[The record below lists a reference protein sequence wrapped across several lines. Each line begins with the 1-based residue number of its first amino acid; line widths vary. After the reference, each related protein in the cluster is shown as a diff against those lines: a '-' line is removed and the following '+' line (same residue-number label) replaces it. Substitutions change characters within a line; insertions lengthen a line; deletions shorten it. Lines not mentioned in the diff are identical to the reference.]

1 MPFLLCDCETLC
13 FAWKGGHKLERLI
26 KYWYLGGMKYATVV
40 CNIMV
45 KVVSY
50 TNAVVR
56 YDGQNVRLMHGQ
68 TNVAET
74 TSKAEKGMG

>member
-1 MPFLLCDCETLC
+1 M
-13 FAWKGGHKLERLI
+13 
-26 KYWYLGGMKYATVV
+26 M
-40 CNIMV
+40 

-50 TNAVVR
+50 ANAVVG
-56 YDGQNVRLMHGQ
+56 YDGPNVRLMHGQ